1 MDGSTLTLTLR
12 LIHILGGIF
21 WVGTAILIAWFLV
34 PTLHATSRE
43 GGVFMQHLMQ
53 RRGLQ
58 VFLLIAMVLTVLS
71 GLAMYARIAAAT
83 HGSWARTAPGIAY
96 GVGAVAAILGGATGA
111 LISGSAARRLSAI
124 GVSTGPSGPSAE
136 QQTEMV
142 RLQGRMGLGSKAS
155 ALLLVIAAAAMAVAR
170 YL

>member
-12 LIHILGGIF
+12 LIHILAGIF

-34 PTLHATSRE
+34 PTMRATSRE
-43 GGVFMQHLMQ
+43 GGAFMQHLMQ

-58 VFLLIAMVLTVLS
+58 VFLLLAMVLTVLS
-71 GLAMYARIAAAT
+71 GLAMYARLAAAT
-83 HGSWARTAPGIAY
+83 HGSWASTAPGIAY

-111 LISGSAARRLSAI
+111 LISGSAGRRLGAI
-124 GVSTGPSGPSAE
+124 GENIGPSGPSIE

-142 RLQGRMGLGSKAS
+142 RLQGRIGLGTRAS
-155 ALLLVIAAAAMAVAR
+155 AVLLVIAAAAMAVAR